1 MIDQGTLH
9 WWRATLALG
18 LGSFLV
24 FLNLYQAHPLLPLL
38 AAQFAIP
45 PLEAGAALSATTAGL
60 ALGLLPMAR
69 IADRHGRR
77 IVMLGS
83 LLGAILLSLWLS
95 QITHFTGL
103 LLLRFLQGVLLAG
116 LPATAVAYMGE
127 EFSKRALIS
136 AVGIYIAANSLGGI
150 AGRVVAGMLAGA
162 LGGWHQA
169 FLGIGLISLLLL
181 PLVCWLLPPQ
191 QGFRPAMAQPGEL
204 VMALRQHLGSPLL
217 VGAYLIGGLNFM
229 VFLNQYSY
237 LTFLLSQPPFSVPTQ
252 WLGLLFLTYLS
263 GTLASSLSG
272 RINRYLGTAHTMAGG
287 IIIMISGALLLLLGS
302 LAGILGGLLVA
313 SFGFFLTHA
322 SASSWVG
329 QHVRKHRAIA
339 SSLYLIAYYLGASL
353 GGLYLHPFWEWAG
366 LTGMVIGMVMVLLL
380 TLGISLSL
388 GRHSVS
394 EATRYKQTQP
404 Q

>member
-1 MIDQGTLH
+1 MIDQGTRH

-77 IVMLGS
+77 LVMLATLS
-83 LLGAILLSLWLS
+83 GAITLSVLISSLDNFSW
-95 QITHFTGL
+95 L
-103 LLLRFLQGVLLAG
+103 LLLRFVQGILLAG

-150 AGRVVAGMLAGA
+150 AGRVVAGLLAGA
-162 LGGWHQA
+162 LGSWQQA

-181 PLVCWLLPPQ
+181 PLVYWLLPPQ
-191 QGFRPAMAQPGEL
+191 QGFRPASARPGEL

-237 LTFLLSQPPFSVPTQ
+237 LTFMLSQPPFSLPTQ

-272 RINRYLGTAHTMAGG
+272 RINRQLGTAHTMAGG

-329 QHVRKHRAIA
+329 QHVREHRAIA

-353 GGLYLHPFWEWAG
+353 GGLYLHPFWEWGG
-366 LTGMVIGMVMVLLL
+366 LRGMVIGMVLVLLL
-380 TLGISLSL
+380 TLGSSLFL
-388 GRHSVS
+388 GRYKP
-394 EATRYKQTQP
+394 EAPASHPKPQP